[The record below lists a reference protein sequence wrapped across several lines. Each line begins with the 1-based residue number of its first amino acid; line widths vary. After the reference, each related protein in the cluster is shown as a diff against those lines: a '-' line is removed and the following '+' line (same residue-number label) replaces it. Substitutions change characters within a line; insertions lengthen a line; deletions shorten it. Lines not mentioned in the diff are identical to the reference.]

1 MQSEVLQSEM
11 QRLITASQSV
21 DKESSRKDSQLRVSA
36 KALEFIGAVRA
47 KKETQLMVKYDT
59 ESMCTV
65 NIHPRVQ

>member
-1 MQSEVLQSEM
+1 M

-47 KKETQLMVKYDT
+47 KKETQLTVKYDT
-59 ESMCTV
+59 ESYVRSKCPPVCTV
-65 NIHPRVQ
+65 GAS